1 MVNDQ
6 QVITLRAALKFGTT
20 LGSAASMA
28 GMNERTA
35 RKYAHLDKLPSECR
49 AAHTWKTRPDRFVDT
64 WPAILHDLRANPSA
78 PATRLLE
85 TAVALH
91 PDRFSDAQLRTLQRR
106 IARWR
111 QDEQR
116 KAYAD
121 ALPPCRCGP
130 STEFM
135 ASVLQGAKPLSELLQ
150 ELGDSADLPRLFD
163 YATTGTLKQRNKAL
177 TILAWQQGI
186 GNAAIAGF
194 LRLSPETT
202 KRYIALYSA
211 SGLTKLFSSTKKLTK
226 KADEAAYVDAVISLL
241 HSPPR
246 EHGINRTTWKQDDLH
261 RVLAAKGLR
270 IARQN
275 IRAIL
280 RKQGF
285 EWRKARRVLTSRDP
299 NYREKVARITAI
311 LASIGSRERFFSVD
325 EFGPF
330 NITIKGGLKLVA
342 PGEDYTVPQWQKSKG
357 SLIATAAL
365 ELCTNQVTHFY
376 SEHKNT
382 DEMLR
387 LLDVLLKK
395 YAGMETLYL
404 SWDAASWHLSHRFE
418 ARVAEVNGMRESHP
432 EIPRI
437 ELAPL
442 PSGAQF
448 LNVIES
454 VFSGMARAI
463 IHNSDYQSVEEA
475 MQAIDRYFAERNEA
489 FRKHPRRAGKKIWG
503 KERVAA
509 VFTESNNC
517 KDPRFDRQWRRRS
530 LPHGWEVVGGGSGR
544 QIRLT

>member
-1 MVNDQ
+1 MVLKSGA
-6 QVITLRAALKFGTT
+6 TL
-20 LGSAASMA
+20 SNAASIA

-35 RKYAHLDKLPSECR
+35 RKYVRLEQLPSECR
-49 AAHTWKTRPDRFVDT
+49 AVHTWKTRLDPFAEIWHD
-64 WPAILHDLRANPSA
+64 ILPELCANPRTR
-78 PATRLLE
+78 ATRLLE
-85 TAVALH
+85 TLVVQR
-91 PDRFSDAQLRTLQRR
+91 PDRFSGAQLRTLERR

-111 QDEQR
+111 EEQGNTSN
-116 KAYAD
+116 D
-121 ALPPCRCGP
+121 VPLPCRCGP
-130 STEFM
+130 SGQWM
-135 ASVLQGAKPLSELLQ
+135 ASVLQGTKSLSEVAL
-150 ELGDSADLPRLFD
+150 ELGDSADLPCLCD
-163 YATTGTLKQRNKAL
+163 YATTGTLKKRNKAL
-177 TILAWQQGI
+177 TILAWQKGI

-194 LRLSPETT
+194 LRLSPDTT

-211 SGLTKLFSSTKKLTK
+211 DGLTKLFSSTKKLTK
-226 KADEAAYVDAVISLL
+226 KADEAAYVDAVIALL

-261 RVLAAKGLR
+261 RVLAAKGLC

-285 EWRKARRVLTSRDP
+285 KWRKARKVLTSRDP
-299 NYREKVARITAI
+299 NYREKVARITTI
-311 LASIGSRERFFSVD
+311 LANIGPRERFFSVD

-330 NITIKGGLKLVA
+330 NITIRGGLKLVP

-357 SLIATAAL
+357 SLIVTAAL

-376 SEHKNT
+376 SKHKNT

-418 ARVAEVNGMRESHP
+418 ARVAEINGMRESHP

-442 PSGAQF
+442 PSGA
-448 LNVIES
+448 
-454 VFSGMARAI
+454 AI
-463 IHNSDYQSVEEA
+463 PER
-475 MQAIDRYFAERNEA
+475 DR
-489 FRKHPRRAGKKIWG
+489 
-503 KERVAA
+503 
-509 VFTESNNC
+509 
-517 KDPRFDRQWRRRS
+517 
-530 LPHGWEVVGGGSGR
+530 VGV
-544 QIRLT
+544 